1 MEFTKVAQAAT
12 FGPSGMCRVVH
23 DGQDILIANV
33 DGAFYAIPDRCLH
46 MKHSLS
52 EGTLSDGIVTCP
64 GHGAQFDVRTGE
76 TVHGAK
82 IAFLQLKVNDTRTFQ
97 VKVEGGDI
105 LIATS

>member
-12 FGPSGMCRVVH
+12 FGPSGMCKVVH

-33 DGAFYAIPDRCLH
+33 DGTFYAIPDKCPH

-52 EGTLSDGIVTCP
+52 EGTLTDGIVTCP
-64 GHGAQFDVRTGE
+64 GHGAQFDVRTGKA
-76 TVHGAK
+76 VHPAK
-82 IAFLQLKVNDTRTFQ
+82 IAFLQLKVKDTHTLQ

-105 LIATS
+105 LIAS